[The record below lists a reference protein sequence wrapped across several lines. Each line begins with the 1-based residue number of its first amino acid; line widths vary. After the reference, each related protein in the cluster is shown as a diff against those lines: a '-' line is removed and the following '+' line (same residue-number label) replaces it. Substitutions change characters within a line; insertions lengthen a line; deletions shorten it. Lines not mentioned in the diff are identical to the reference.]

1 MSIDWTKPIELLDGT
16 PVRLQTKEE
25 MAGVYGGT
33 NPDRDGDYWIIGMNG
48 EDLGDNSCV
57 PPNGG
62 GIVRNIANPPTDAEM
77 NDCIRHHTPN
87 EDTVEALREVLARTI
102 IRDLL
107 AHAVYDREKSD
118 ECAAAVEAA
127 EAFLGQS

>member
-1 MSIDWTKPIELLDGT
+1 MSIDWAKPIELLDGT
-16 PVRLQTKEE
+16 PVRLQTNEE
-25 MAGVYGGT
+25 MAGFYGGT
-33 NPDRDGDYWIIGMNG
+33 NPDHDGDYWIIGMNG
-48 EDLGDNSCV
+48 EDLGDDSCV
-57 PPNGG
+57 PPDGG
-62 GIVRNIANPPTDAEM
+62 GIVRNIANPPTDAA
-77 NDCIRHHTPN
+77 I
-87 EDTVEALREVLARTI
+87 I